1 MYNLLIGGSAGQGL
15 DTMAGSL
22 AKILKK
28 SGYSVFITKDLMSR
42 VRGGHNFVL
51 LRFGAK
57 KIQSHTLGL
66 SGIIALDENTVRL
79 HSKGLLPE
87 GFILCD
93 SGVKEESEQ
102 MIKLDMNDIAKQL
115 GNPKVSGTIAI
126 GAVLKLFGESIEH
139 ADEVLAEEIKEKY
152 LDINKTAV
160 RKGYE
165 LVEKRFGHTG
175 GSFSQNMLITGSE
188 AIGLGAIAAGLR
200 FYTAYPMSPSTAIMV
215 YVASKSVEAGI
226 VVEQAEDEIAAINMA
241 LGASYAGA
249 RSMTSTSGGGFSLMV
264 EALGLS
270 GIAEIPLVIVNVQ
283 RPGPATGLP
292 TRTEQGDLKFMISAS
307 QGEFPRMVI
316 SLREHSDAFYQTA
329 RAFDIAERYQIPV
342 LILADQYLCDG
353 SATVEPFDTD
363 KVNVT
368 EPGSEAEG
376 EYRRYI
382 ITDSG
387 ISPRLIPGL
396 SEHLVEIDS
405 DEHDEKGRITESAL
419 VRTQMVD
426 KRARKLE
433 KLKEELIEP
442 ALIGEERFD
451 TLLIGWGSMYGP
463 IKEAIEILNESSNA
477 KYAALVFGDVY
488 PLPQKMLV
496 QKAAQAKEVINVEQN
511 STGQLAQL
519 IREQTGIMCSS
530 SVLKYDGRQLAPEE
544 IAQRVRG
551 EVQ

>member
-15 DTMAGSL
+15 DTMSGSL

-51 LRFGAK
+51 LRFGSQ
-57 KIQSHTLGL
+57 KIQSHTQGL
-66 SGIIALDENTVRL
+66 NGIIALDENTVRL
-79 HSKGLLPE
+79 HSKDLLPG

-93 SGVKEESEQ
+93 SDVKEESEH

-126 GAVLKLFGESIEH
+126 GAVLRLFGESIEH

-165 LVEKRFGHTG
+165 LVEKRFEHTG

-264 EALGLS
+264 EALGALW
-270 GIAEIPLVIVNVQ
+270 
-283 RPGPATGLP
+283 
-292 TRTEQGDLKFMISAS
+292 
-307 QGEFPRMVI
+307 
-316 SLREHSDAFYQTA
+316 HS
-329 RAFDIAERYQIPV
+329 
-342 LILADQYLCDG
+342 
-353 SATVEPFDTD
+353 
-363 KVNVT
+363 
-368 EPGSEAEG
+368 
-376 EYRRYI
+376 
-382 ITDSG
+382 
-387 ISPRLIPGL
+387 
-396 SEHLVEIDS
+396 
-405 DEHDEKGRITESAL
+405 
-419 VRTQMVD
+419 
-426 KRARKLE
+426 
-433 KLKEELIEP
+433 
-442 ALIGEERFD
+442 
-451 TLLIGWGSMYGP
+451 
-463 IKEAIEILNESSNA
+463 
-477 KYAALVFGDVY
+477 
-488 PLPQKMLV
+488 
-496 QKAAQAKEVINVEQN
+496 
-511 STGQLAQL
+511 
-519 IREQTGIMCSS
+519 
-530 SVLKYDGRQLAPEE
+530 
-544 IAQRVRG
+544 
-551 EVQ
+551 